1 MIFHVL
7 LVHSAAEDIW
17 AVSMVLV
24 SGSAAAAVT
33 RVQVF
38 VGAHIFD
45 VPRGDFARR
54 RMAGSHGNSTVSILG
69 T

>member
-1 MIFHVL
+1 MGC
-7 LVHSAAEDIW
+7 
-17 AVSMVLV
+17 SMVLV
-24 SGSAAAAVT
+24 SGSAAAAAVT

-38 VGAHIFD
+38 VGARIFD